1 MNWKSILE
9 RLSQAIHTRVESNM
23 IYYDKADVHDNWLGF
38 PPASPELINAKEQE
52 QEVALPPSYREFLLT
67 TNGFRQISFFSG
79 GLFSVDRIGWT
90 KDVDPDFLKILN
102 EFDAPVS
109 DEQYFVYGDKQRSEL
124 FRLEYLNATL
134 QVSEWVDGS
143 VILLN
148 PLVKFG
154 DEWEAWVY
162 ANWHPG
168 AHRYRSFRELIE
180 AQLISTLEL
189 LDNKEK

>member
-1 MNWKSILE
+1 MNWKTLLE
-9 RLSQAIHTRVESNM
+9 QLSQAIHTGVENNM
-23 IYYDKADVHDNWLGF
+23 IYYDKTGVHESWLGF
-38 PPASPELINAKEQE
+38 PPASPESINAKEQE
-52 QEVALPPSYREFLLT
+52 LKVALPPSYREFLLT
-67 TNGFRQISFFSG
+67 TNGFRQISFFAG
-79 GLFSVDRIGWT
+79 HLFPVEKIGWT
-90 KDVDPDFLKILN
+90 KDIDPDFLKILN
-102 EFDAPVS
+102 EFDVPVS

-134 QVSEWVDGS
+134 QISEWVDGS

-154 DEWEAWVY
+154 EEWEAWVY
-162 ANWHPG
+162 ANWYPG

-180 AQLISTLEL
+180 AELTSTLEL